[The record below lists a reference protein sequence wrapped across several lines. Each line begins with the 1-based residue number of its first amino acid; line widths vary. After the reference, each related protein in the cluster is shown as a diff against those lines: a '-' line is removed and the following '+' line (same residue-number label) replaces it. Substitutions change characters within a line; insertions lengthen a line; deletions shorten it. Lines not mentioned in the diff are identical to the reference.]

1 MKQSLKIGLY
11 ALAVLLV
18 LAAIVRWFGSPAT
31 SSEDV
36 ETEALVSRLIANDP
50 LIAPVSARQNNAT
63 SPPTAAAP

>member
-18 LAAIVRWFGSPAT
+18 LAAIVRMLGSPTT
-31 SSEDV
+31 SSDDR

-50 LIAPVSARQNNAT
+50 LIGPVSARQNAT